1 LWFPA
6 KPAAQPTTAWDYGEA
21 MLRAG
26 DVAGGLSVLLNVVAH
41 RPGDL
46 AQRQS
51 LRELERNVRADH
63 VEAEQ
68 SASAAITEI
77 GWIIHR
83 ARHKRTGELIDWDVI
98 DHAAE
103 QGLAINPWDVEL
115 HLELGHACR
124 ARGYHDV
131 AQFAYRCALE
141 IAPDRADIWQYL
153 MEQPT

>member
-1 LWFPA
+1 MV
-6 KPAAQPTTAWDYGEA
+6 K
-21 MLRAG
+21 AG
-26 DVAGGLSVLLNVVAH
+26 DVAAGLSVLLNVVAH
-41 RPGDL
+41 RPADL
-46 AQRQS
+46 AQRRL
-51 LRELERNVRADH
+51 LRQLEQNVRADH
-63 VEAEQ
+63 VVDEP
-68 SASAAITEI
+68 SASAALMEI

-83 ARHKRTGELIDWDVI
+83 ARHKRAGGLVDWDVI

-141 IAPDRADIWQYL
+141 IAPDRADIQRHL
-153 MEQPT
+153 VE